1 MKQSPFCKL
10 SKYNCFPES
19 NLQSIKKRRGE
30 QQCTVC
36 LHNNAQCTATM
47 HSMFCCCQVKIKLKD
62 ESQSA
67 KAKLFRI
74 GYAVEFRSVTNT
86 LYPLPYVTQY

>member
-1 MKQSPFCKL
+1 
-10 SKYNCFPES
+10 
-19 NLQSIKKRRGE
+19 
-30 QQCTVC
+30 
-36 LHNNAQCTATM
+36 M